1 MHGWAGNGC
10 QLVKLAKNSHPRP
23 LHSTPKAG
31 CVFPTQHSCM
41 LAWTPMKIWHH
52 GRTHIAHGAFFLFFP
67 ILFWGRKT
75 ATNTAQFGVFQPH
88 RWALPSCEL
97 KGFNF
102 CMHARNAM
110 LHVGKL
116 WNGPKNISMAHTG
129 STFAPNAALGNGV
142 PSLATVKAS
151 IDARRPQ
158 GCRAGA
164 AAAPAPAPPPSP
176 ASAWL
181 RPRGAAQPGEGLH
194 GAAGGLVCRRLVLRA
209 PVPRGRRLRGTRTLR
224 LRHGARVSTHG
235 TCTSTA
241 RWRKF
246 HWLIWSRFF

>member
-1 MHGWAGNGC
+1 MG
-10 QLVKLAKNSHPRP
+10 
-23 LHSTPKAG
+23 
-31 CVFPTQHSCM
+31 PTAIFS
-41 LAWTPMKIWHH
+41 
-52 GRTHIAHGAFFLFFP
+52 
-67 ILFWGRKT
+67 
-75 ATNTAQFGVFQPH
+75 AQFCAFQFPPQTL
-88 RWALPSCEL
+88 ASCHCQGL
-97 KGFNF
+97 KI
-102 CMHARNAM
+102 CMCSGHTM
-110 LHVGKL
+110 LHGLKL
-116 WNGPKNISMAHTG
+116 RILPKNKILSLTG

-158 GCRAGA
+158 GCHAGA

-194 GAAGGLVCRRLVLRA
+194 GAAGGRVRRRLVLRA
-209 PVPRGRRLRGTRTLR
+209 PVPRGRRLRGTQTLR
-224 LRHGARVSTHG
+224 LRHGARVSTRG

-246 HWLIWSRFF
+246 P

>member
-1 MHGWAGNGC
+1 
-10 QLVKLAKNSHPRP
+10 
-23 LHSTPKAG
+23 
-31 CVFPTQHSCM
+31 
-41 LAWTPMKIWHH
+41 
-52 GRTHIAHGAFFLFFP
+52 
-67 ILFWGRKT
+67 
-75 ATNTAQFGVFQPH
+75 
-88 RWALPSCEL
+88 
-97 KGFNF
+97 
-102 CMHARNAM
+102 MHARDAM
-110 LHVGKL
+110 LHGRKL
-116 WNGPKNISMAHTG
+116 RNGPKNISMAHTG

-164 AAAPAPAPPPSP
+164 AAAPALAPPPSP

-194 GAAGGLVCRRLVLRA
+194 GAAGGRVCRRLVLRA

-246 HWLIWSRFF
+246 H